1 MLCPKNE
8 FLKMRFGV
16 FYPQSQMGA
25 SKQELRLRFKELRA
39 ALSPNESKELSK
51 EILDRLR
58 KHPALGAAGCIFSY
72 IAFGR
77 EVDTRPL
84 LGELVASGKLV
95 VAPGKDRRLDSTR
108 CFHFLHPN
116 DPILTAEK
124 PEIETPDT
132 CDLLDL
138 RDVDIFLVP
147 GIVWDEAGY
156 RIGFGGG
163 YFDKI
168 LAKRRP
174 DSLAIGLAYEFQV
187 LPALHPDSWDQ
198 PVDYLVTEKR
208 EFDTTSRRQTIKQ
221 DDDVIRL

>member
-1 MLCPKNE
+1 MKKPFFMSYYAL
-8 FLKMRFGV
+8 
-16 FYPQSQMGA
+16 QMGA

-39 ALSPNESKELSK
+39 ALSPNEVKMLSK
-51 EILDRLR
+51 DILDRLR
-58 KHPALGAAGCIFSY
+58 KHPALSAAGCVFSY

-84 LGELVASGKLV
+84 LAELVAAGKLV
-95 VAPGKDRRLDSTR
+95 VAPGKDRRLDSSR
-108 CFHFLHPN
+108 CFHFLGPH

-168 LAKRRP
+168 LSKRRP

-187 LPALHPDSWDQ
+187 LPALHPDPWDQ

-208 EFDTTSRRQTIKQ
+208 QFDTTSHRQAVKQ